1 MTLSVE
7 GDNRLPRDISN
18 RPRQHVRR
26 PRFSLKG
33 PPVHAGWRSS
43 KGVQRTTDEEI
54 EDMVRQL
61 IEEHLAEENR
71 KAALDWLDTRTI
83 YYAAAKRLGLA

>member
-1 MTLSVE
+1 M
-7 GDNRLPRDISN
+7 R
-18 RPRQHVRR
+18 
-26 PRFSLKG
+26 
-33 PPVHAGWRSS
+33 
-43 KGVQRTTDEEI
+43 DEEI